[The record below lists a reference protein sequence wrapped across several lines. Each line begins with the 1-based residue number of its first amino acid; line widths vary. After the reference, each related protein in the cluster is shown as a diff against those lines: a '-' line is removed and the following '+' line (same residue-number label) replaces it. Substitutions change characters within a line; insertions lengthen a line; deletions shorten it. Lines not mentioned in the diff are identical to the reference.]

1 MESATST
8 RSPVVSTRRWIFRAG
23 SPGLGHATLPIE
35 LKTPDQI
42 ARMRAAGRVVAAA
55 LQAVSKAAGPGVTTR
70 ELDALAAETIAA
82 HDAESNFLGYGAEF
96 GPPFPGVICTSVND
110 ETIHGIPSERVLRE
124 GDLLSI
130 DCGAMIDGW
139 HADAAVTVA
148 IGDVHASHR
157 ELMRV
162 TEEALAAGIAAMRTG
177 RRVRD
182 VTQAI
187 AAYVQSQG
195 DEYGVVRE
203 YTGHGIG
210 SALHQDPNVP
220 NIGGRR
226 HTPRLVPGMVL
237 AIEPMIV
244 LGAPRVYELADR
256 WTVSTVDGSVAA
268 HFEHTVAIT
277 EEGIEVLT
285 APAG

>member
-1 MESATST
+1 M
-8 RSPVVSTRRWIFRAG
+8 
-23 SPGLGHATLPIE
+23 PIE

-42 ARMRAAGRVVAAA
+42 ARMRVAGRVVARTLDVVARAA
-55 LQAVSKAAGPGVTTR
+55 APGVTTR
-70 ELDALAAETIAA
+70 ELDALASETIAA
-82 HDAESNFLGYGAEF
+82 HGGTSNFRGYGAEH
-96 GPPFPGVICTSVND
+96 GPPFPGVICTSVNE
-110 ETIHGIPSERVLRE
+110 ETIHGIPGDRVLRE

-130 DCGAMIDGW
+130 DCGAIVDGW
-139 HADAAVTVA
+139 HGDAAVTVA
-148 IGDVHASHR
+148 IGAVTEPHR

-162 TEEALAAGIAAMRTG
+162 TQAALDHGIAAMGTG

-187 AAYVQSQG
+187 SAYVESQG
-195 DEYGVVRE
+195 SQYGIVRE

-210 SALHQDPNVP
+210 TALHQDPNVP
-220 NIGGRR
+220 NIGGPRI
-226 HTPRLVPGMVL
+226 TPRLVPGLVL

-244 LGAPRVYELADR
+244 LGRPHVHELADH

-277 EEGIEVLT
+277 EDGIEVLT
-285 APAG
+285 AP

>member
-1 MESATST
+1 
-8 RSPVVSTRRWIFRAG
+8 
-23 SPGLGHATLPIE
+23 LPIE

-42 ARMRAAGRVVAAA
+42 ARMRAAGRVVATT
-55 LQAVSKAAGPGVTTR
+55 LQAVAEAAAPGVTTR
-70 ELDALAAETIAA
+70 ELDELAAETITA
-82 HDAESNFLGYGAEF
+82 HGAVSNFLGYGAEY
-96 GPPFPGVICTSVND
+96 GPPFPGVICTSVNE

-124 GDLLSI
+124 GDLLSV
-130 DCGAMIDGW
+130 DCGAMVDGW
-139 HADAAVTVA
+139 HADAATTVA
-148 IGDVHASHR
+148 IGAVPASHR

-162 TEEALAAGIAAMRTG
+162 TEEALAHGIAAMRTG

-187 AAYVQSQG
+187 SAYVESQG
-195 DEYGVVRE
+195 DQYGIVRE

-210 SALHQDPNVP
+210 SALHQDPDVP

-226 HTPRLVPGMVL
+226 QTPKLVPGLVL

-244 LGAPRVYELADR
+244 LGPPRVRELADH

-277 EEGIEVLT
+277 EDGIEILT
-285 APAG
+285 VA

>member
-1 MESATST
+1 M
-8 RSPVVSTRRWIFRAG
+8 
-23 SPGLGHATLPIE
+23 PIE

-42 ARMRAAGRVVAAA
+42 ARMRAAGGVVAAA
-55 LQAVSKAAGPGVTTR
+55 LRAVSDAAAPGVTTGD
-70 ELDALAAETIAA
+70 LDALAAETIAFHGA
-82 HDAESNFLGYGAEF
+82 VSNFLGYGAEF

-110 ETIHGIPSERVLRE
+110 ETIHGIPGKRVLRD

-139 HADAAVTVA
+139 HADAAITVA
-148 IGDVHASHR
+148 IGDVPASHR

-162 TEEALAAGIAAMRTG
+162 TEGALAAGIAAMETG

-182 VTQAI
+182 VTRSVS
-187 AAYVQSQG
+187 AYVESQG
-195 DEYGVVRE
+195 EQYGIVRE

-220 NIGGRR
+220 NIGGPR
-226 HTPRLVPGMVL
+226 HTPRLVPGLVL

-244 LGAPRVYELADR
+244 LGVPRVHELADQ
-256 WTVSTVDGSVAA
+256 WTVATTDGSVAA
-268 HFEHTVAIT
+268 HFEHTVAVT
-277 EEGIEVLT
+277 EDGIEVLT
-285 APAG
+285 V

>member
-1 MESATST
+1 M
-8 RSPVVSTRRWIFRAG
+8 
-23 SPGLGHATLPIE
+23 PIE
-35 LKTPDQI
+35 LKTPDQL
-42 ARMRAAGRVVAAA
+42 ARMRDAGRVVAAT
-55 LQAVSKAAGPGVTTR
+55 LRAVAAAAAPGVTTR
-70 ELDALAAETIAA
+70 DLDALAAETIAA
-82 HDAESNFLGYGAEF
+82 HGAESNFLGYGAEF

-110 ETIHGIPSERVLRE
+110 ETIHGIPGERVLVE

-130 DCGAMIDGW
+130 DCGAMVDGW
-139 HADAAVTVA
+139 HADAATTVA
-148 IGDVHASHR
+148 IGEVPQSYR

-162 TEEALAAGIAAMRTG
+162 TEDALAAGIAAMHTG

-182 VTQAI
+182 ITEAI
-187 AAYVQSQG
+187 STYVQSQG

-226 HTPRLVPGMVL
+226 HTPRLVPGLVL

-244 LGAPRVYELADR
+244 LGRPHVRELADQ
-256 WTVSTVDGSVAA
+256 WTVSTLDGSVAA

-277 EEGIEVLT
+277 EDGVEILT
-285 APAG
+285 LP

>member
-1 MESATST
+1 M
-8 RSPVVSTRRWIFRAG
+8 RS
-23 SPGLGHATLPIE
+23 
-35 LKTPDQI
+35 
-42 ARMRAAGRVVAAA
+42 AGRVVAAT
-55 LQAVSKAAGPGVTTR
+55 LHAVAEAAKPGVTTR
-70 ELDALAAETIAA
+70 DLDELAAETIASHGA
-82 HDAESNFLGYGAEF
+82 KSNFLGYGADV

-110 ETIHGIPSERVLRE
+110 ETIHGIPGQRVLCE
-124 GDLLSI
+124 GDLLSV

-139 HADAAVTVA
+139 HADAAITVG
-148 IGDVHASHR
+148 IGEVPASHR

-162 TEEALAAGIAAMRTG
+162 TEDALAAGIAAMRTG

-182 VTQAI
+182 ITQAI
-187 AAYVQSQG
+187 SAYVEGQG
-195 DEYGVVRE
+195 DQYGIVRE

-244 LGAPRVYELADR
+244 LGPPHVRELEDQ

-268 HFEHTVAIT
+268 HFEHTVAVT
-277 EEGIEVLT
+277 DDGVEVLT
-285 APAG
+285 A

>member
-1 MESATST
+1 
-8 RSPVVSTRRWIFRAG
+8 
-23 SPGLGHATLPIE
+23 
-35 LKTPDQI
+35 
-42 ARMRAAGRVVAAA
+42 MRAAGRVVAAT
-55 LQAVSKAAGPGVTTR
+55 LQAVTEAAGPGVTTR

-82 HDAESNFLGYGAEF
+82 HGAESNFLGYGAES

-110 ETIHGIPSERVLRE
+110 ETIHGIPGERVLRD

-148 IGDVHASHR
+148 IGDVPASHR
-157 ELMRV
+157 DLIRV
-162 TEEALAAGIAAMRTG
+162 TEAALEAGIAAMRGG

-182 VTQAI
+182 VTKAVS
-187 AAYVQSQG
+187 AYVQSQG
-195 DEYGVVRE
+195 DQYGIVRE

-210 SALHQDPNVP
+210 SALHQDPDVP

-226 HTPRLVPGMVL
+226 HTPRLVPGLVL

-244 LGAPRVYELADR
+244 LGPPRVHELADR
-256 WTVSTVDGSVAA
+256 WTVSTIDGSVAA

-277 EEGIEVLT
+277 DDGIEILT
-285 APAG
+285 APAV

>member
-1 MESATST
+1 
-8 RSPVVSTRRWIFRAG
+8 
-23 SPGLGHATLPIE
+23 LPIE

-42 ARMRAAGRVVAAA
+42 ARMRAAGRVVATT
-55 LQAVSKAAGPGVTTR
+55 LQAVAEAAAPGVTTR
-70 ELDALAAETIAA
+70 ELDELAAETITA
-82 HDAESNFLGYGAEF
+82 HGAVSNFLGYGAEY
-96 GPPFPGVICTSVND
+96 GPPFPGVICTSVNE

-124 GDLLSI
+124 GDLLSV
-130 DCGAMIDGW
+130 DCGAMVDGW
-139 HADAAVTVA
+139 HADAATTVA
-148 IGDVHASHR
+148 IGAVPASHR

-162 TEEALAAGIAAMRTG
+162 TEEALAHGIAAMRTG

-187 AAYVQSQG
+187 SAYVESQG
-195 DEYGVVRE
+195 DQYGIVRE

-210 SALHQDPNVP
+210 SALHQDPDVP

-226 HTPRLVPGMVL
+226 QTPKLVPGLVL

-244 LGAPRVYELADR
+244 LGMPRVRELADH

-277 EEGIEVLT
+277 EDGIEILT
-285 APAG
+285 VA

>member
-1 MESATST
+1 
-8 RSPVVSTRRWIFRAG
+8 
-23 SPGLGHATLPIE
+23 LPIE

-42 ARMRAAGRVVAAA
+42 EYMRAAGRVVAAA
-55 LQAVSKAAGPGVTTR
+55 LQAVSDAASPGVTTR
-70 ELDALAAETIAA
+70 ELDALAAETIASHGA
-82 HDAESNFLGYGAEF
+82 LSNFLGYGAEF
-96 GPPFPGVICTSVND
+96 GAPFPGVICTSVND
-110 ETIHGIPSERVLRE
+110 ETIHGIPGDRVLRD

-139 HADAAVTVA
+139 HADAATTVA
-148 IGDVHASHR
+148 IGDVPASHR

-182 VTQAI
+182 ITQAI
-187 AAYVQSQG
+187 SAYVQSQG
-195 DEYGVVRE
+195 GQYGIVRE

-210 SALHQDPNVP
+210 SALHQDPDVP
-220 NIGGRR
+220 NIGGHR
-226 HTPRLVPGMVL
+226 HTPRLAPGLVL

-244 LGAPRVYELADR
+244 LGAPRVRELEDQ

-277 EEGIEVLT
+277 DNGVEILT
-285 APAG
+285 APTA

>member
-1 MESATST
+1 M
-8 RSPVVSTRRWIFRAG
+8 
-23 SPGLGHATLPIE
+23 PIE

-42 ARMRAAGRVVAAA
+42 ALMRAAGGVVAAT
-55 LQAVSKAAGPGVTTR
+55 LRAVSDAAAPGVTTG
-70 ELDALAAETIAA
+70 ELDALAAETIASHGA
-82 HDAESNFLGYGAEF
+82 VSNFLGYGAEF

-110 ETIHGIPSERVLRE
+110 ETIHGIPSERVLRD

-148 IGDVHASHR
+148 IGDVPATHR

-162 TEEALAAGIAAMRTG
+162 TEEALAAGIAAMQTG

-182 VTQAI
+182 VTRAI
-187 AAYVQSQG
+187 STYVQSQG
-195 DEYGVVRE
+195 EQYGIVRE

-220 NIGGRR
+220 NIGGPR
-226 HTPRLVPGMVL
+226 HTPRLVPGLVL

-244 LGAPRVYELADR
+244 LGVPRVHELVDQ
-256 WTVSTVDGSVAA
+256 WTVATIDGSVAA
-268 HFEHTVAIT
+268 HFEHTVAVT
-277 EEGIEVLT
+277 EGGVEILT
-285 APAG
+285 V